1 MTRYTLIVPVGNNIQ
16 SLFVGLREFP
26 TRKLVLIYTKDKK
39 RDVSLL
45 KEQLA
50 IFRLPIETYELKD
63 NILNETLNILA
74 RLHKENDDLIV
85 NTSTTDASMAS
96 IVLSA
101 ASIIGIKA
109 FTVFNDVPF
118 ILPTF
123 KVNLS
128 KLVSKKKSEILK
140 ALVNGP
146 LSLSELA
153 KRVRLSPPL
162 LSYHLNGNKRN
173 HGLLDIGLVKVQ
185 GGLRNKTVALSDL
198 GSMLIRFLNT

>member
-1 MTRYTLIVPVGNNIQ
+1 MARYTLVVPVGNNIQ
-16 SLFVGLREFP
+16 PLFIGLREFP
-26 TRKLVLIYTKDKK
+26 TKKLILIYTKDKK

-128 KLVSKKKSEILK
+128 KLVSKKSEILK

-153 KRVRLSPPL
+153 KKVRLSPPL